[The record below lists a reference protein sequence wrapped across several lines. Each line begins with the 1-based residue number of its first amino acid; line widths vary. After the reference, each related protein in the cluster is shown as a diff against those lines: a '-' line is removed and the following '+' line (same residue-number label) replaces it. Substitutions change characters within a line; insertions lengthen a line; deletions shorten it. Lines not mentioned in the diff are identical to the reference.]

1 MLKIL
6 YLALFFLI
14 IFNIFIWY
22 FIKEEKENIIF
33 TVIFTN
39 QLKNYHCKS
48 MILADSTIIYI
59 RNIEYIKNGLS
70 IYIDFYVYLKF
81 LLFMLYICNI

>member
-1 MLKIL
+1 
-6 YLALFFLI
+6 
-14 IFNIFIWY
+14 
-22 FIKEEKENIIF
+22 
-33 TVIFTN
+33 
-39 QLKNYHCKS
+39 
-48 MILADSTIIYI
+48 MILADSTTIYI